1 MRLCLSFTLWES
13 LCRGQRGLR
22 GGGKSWFT
30 GVPAALLWVPPL
42 TEWVVTSRK
51 ENILE
56 VRDLEE
62 EARKGGWPWQRLTV
76 GPEARPWQR
85 LAKLP
90 VSGQSGQWSRKMV
103 KVGSSSLGYV

>member
-1 MRLCLSFTLWES
+1 M
-13 LCRGQRGLR
+13 
-22 GGGKSWFT
+22 
-30 GVPAALLWVPPL
+30 
-42 TEWVVTSRK
+42 TSRK

>member
-42 TEWVVTSRK
+42 TGWVVTSRK
-51 ENILE
+51 EDVLE

-62 EARKGGWPWQRLTV
+62 EPRKGGWPWQRLTV

-103 KVGSSSLGYV
+103 KVDSSSLGYV

>member
-1 MRLCLSFTLWES
+1 M
-13 LCRGQRGLR
+13 
-22 GGGKSWFT
+22 
-30 GVPAALLWVPPL
+30 
-42 TEWVVTSRK
+42 
-51 ENILE
+51 
-56 VRDLEE
+56 EE